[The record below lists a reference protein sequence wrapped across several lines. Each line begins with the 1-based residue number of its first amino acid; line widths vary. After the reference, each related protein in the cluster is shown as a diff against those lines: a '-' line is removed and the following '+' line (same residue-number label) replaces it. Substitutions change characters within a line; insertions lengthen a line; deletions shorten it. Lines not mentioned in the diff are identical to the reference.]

1 VSTVRLTLIKSPIG
15 YKQDQKD
22 TVQALG
28 LFRMGYSAEREDTRT
43 LRGMV
48 HKVAHLVKLEEL
60 PAARAQTEA
69 TVPAKRAPRKAAKK
83 AS

>member
-1 VSTVRLTLIKSPIG
+1 MSKVRLTLIKSPIG

-28 LFRMGYSAEREDTRT
+28 LYRMGYATEKEDSKS

-48 HKVAHLVKLEEL
+48 LKVQHLVKLEE
-60 PAARAQTEA
+60 
-69 TVPAKRAPRKAAKK
+69 V
-83 AS
+83 

>member
-1 VSTVRLTLIKSPIG
+1 MSKVRLTLIKSPIG

-28 LFRMGYSAEREDTRT
+28 LFRNGFVVEKEDSRT

-48 HKVAHLVKLEEL
+48 HKVAHLVRIEEIEPEK
-60 PAARAQTEA
+60 PASRSAR
-69 TVPAKRAPRKAAKK
+69 
-83 AS
+83 